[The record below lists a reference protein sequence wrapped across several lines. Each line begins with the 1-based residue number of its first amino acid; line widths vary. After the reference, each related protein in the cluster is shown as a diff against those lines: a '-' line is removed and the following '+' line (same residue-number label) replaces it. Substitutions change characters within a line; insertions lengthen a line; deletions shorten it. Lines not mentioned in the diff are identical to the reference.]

1 MQEKYMKPIYIIIYI
16 IIITTIYP
24 LNAQITVAI
33 ADFKNSSDSFYL
45 NSWEQ
50 SVPDFLK
57 SELSRSDE
65 ILVVERRQLEAVL
78 KEQALNMTGLVDTS
92 AAQKVGNLLG
102 AEYVITGTINQLNEG
117 IRIDAKIIHISTG
130 QVKSEKVQAP
140 DNKYLSEMVTLLGNN
155 IIFLFSG
162 KGIHQEKMTLEKYPT
177 GYFLAA
183 SAGLAIGTLLVNN
196 SYQNKLDEY
205 HQATRL
211 SEFDDSYDAANDLN
225 KVRITM
231 ATLTG
236 IALIGT
242 LYCWINNMSP
252 DEIIAY
258 HPPKGPGFI
267 PVLAIDGEGVVYA
280 TINIW
285 F

>member
-1 MQEKYMKPIYIIIYI
+1 MKPIYYI
-16 IIITTIYP
+16 ICIFIITAFFP
-24 LNAQITVAI
+24 LKAQITVVI
-33 ADFKNSSDSFYL
+33 ADFKNSSDIFYL

-50 SVPDFLK
+50 SVPEFLK
-57 SELSRSDE
+57 SELSRTDE

-92 AAQKVGNLLG
+92 TAQKVGNLLG
-102 AEYVITGTINQLNEG
+102 AEYVINGTINQLEDG
-117 IRIDAKIIHISTG
+117 VRIDAKIIHISTG

-140 DNKYLSEMVTLLGNN
+140 DNKYLGEMIALLGNN
-155 IIFLFSG
+155 IIFLLSG
-162 KGIHQEKMTLEKYPT
+162 KGVHQDKLTLKKYPT

-196 SYQNKLDEY
+196 SYNNKLDEY

-211 SEFDDSYDAANDLN
+211 SEFDDSYDTANNLN
-225 KVRITM
+225 KFRITM

-236 IALIGT
+236 VALIGT
-242 LYCWINNMSP
+242 VYCWINNMSP
-252 DEIIAY
+252 DEITAY
-258 HPPKGPGFI
+258 HPLKGPGVI
-267 PVLAIDGEGVVYA
+267 PFLAIDGEGGVYA
-280 TINIW
+280 TINIR

>member
-1 MQEKYMKPIYIIIYI
+1 MKSICYIIYI
-16 IIITTIYP
+16 FIITTLYP
-24 LNAQITVAI
+24 LKAQITVAI
-33 ADFKNSSDSFYL
+33 ADFKNSSDSFYF

-78 KEQALNMTGLVDTS
+78 EEQALSMTGLVDSST
-92 AAQKVGNLLG
+92 AQKVGNLLG
-102 AEYVITGTINQLNEG
+102 AEYVINGTINQLEYG
-117 IRIDAKIIHISTG
+117 VRIDAKIIHISTG

-140 DNKYLSEMVTLLGNN
+140 DNKYLSEMVALLGNN
-155 IIFLFSG
+155 IIFLLSG
-162 KGIHQEKMTLEKYPT
+162 KGVHQDKITLKKYPT
-177 GYFLAA
+177 GYFLAT
-183 SAGLAIGTLLVNN
+183 SAGLAIGTLLINN

-211 SEFDDSYDAANDLN
+211 SEFDDSYDTANNLN
-225 KVRITM
+225 KVCITM

-236 IALIGT
+236 VALIGT
-242 LYCWINNMSP
+242 VYCWINNMSP
-252 DEIIAY
+252 DEITAY
-258 HPPKGPGFI
+258 HPAQGPGFI
-267 PVLAIDGEGVVYA
+267 PFLAIDREGGVYA
-280 TINIW
+280 TINIR